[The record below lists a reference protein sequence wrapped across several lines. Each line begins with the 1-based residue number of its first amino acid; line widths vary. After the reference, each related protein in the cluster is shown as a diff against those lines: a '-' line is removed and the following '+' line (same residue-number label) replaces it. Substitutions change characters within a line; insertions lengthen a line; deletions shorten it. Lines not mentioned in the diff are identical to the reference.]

1 MQLFTYRLSKS
12 KVEIVELV
20 KIYGLV
26 VTLRMLALVWG
37 KLAAVHQ
44 APGCEHNVDI
54 SDAPLPL

>member
-1 MQLFTYRLSKS
+1 M
-12 KVEIVELV
+12 V

-44 APGCEHNVDI
+44 APGCEHNADI
-54 SDAPLPL
+54 SDAPLPHQDQGDGSHL